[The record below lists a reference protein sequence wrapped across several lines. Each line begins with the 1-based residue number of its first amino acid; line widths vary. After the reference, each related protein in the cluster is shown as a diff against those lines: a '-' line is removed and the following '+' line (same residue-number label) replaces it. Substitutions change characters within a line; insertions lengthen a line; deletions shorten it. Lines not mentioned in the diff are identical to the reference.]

1 MTEPIGILKGS
12 RQSDRHMV
20 FTVYDAHVKFQANY
34 SRLAGLDDV
43 RTNLSGSEPLVWY
56 GVHTGESIHEIQG
69 TDMIDHLISV
79 FEPTTSE
86 ILWAQSN
93 DGTA

>member
-20 FTVYDAHVKFQANY
+20 FTVYDGHVKFQANY

-56 GVHTGESIHEIQG
+56 GVHTGEHIWEISPM
-69 TDMIDHLISV
+69 DMIIHLMKV
-79 FEPTTSE
+79 FKPDTSE
-86 ILWAQSN
+86 ILWEQSN
-93 DGTA
+93 DGTS

>member
-20 FTVYDAHVKFQANY
+20 FTAYDDHVKFQANY

-86 ILWAQSN
+86 ILWEQSN
-93 DGTA
+93 DRTA